1 MRKHAS
7 SLRVTLSSKY
17 YGNHAYQPQK
27 TNIATE
33 KQINYFDRLM
43 AMAKENGLL
52 NEKLEQVLKRNA
64 RTKKGF
70 SHGITA
76 LKTILSKANIDIMT
90 GERLPEDSP
99 FYIKTYKIDEKEQN
113 DEQKL
118 D

>member
-7 SLRVTLSSKY
+7 SLRVTLSSQY

-27 TNIATE
+27 KKTNVATE

-52 NEKLEQVLKRNA
+52 NEELEQVLKRNA

-99 FYIKTYKIDEKEQN
+99 FYIKTYKIDEGGAER
-113 DEQKL
+113 
-118 D
+118 